1 MQLPGKVGLAAP
13 PQTKAAAPRHRAR
26 RSATCATTFAS
37 ITPWV
42 ALLPMV
48 VTVLAVYIGSVLW
61 TLRISF
67 TNARTF
73 ASNQYIG
80 LGQYERLFDNARWLL
95 SLHNLAV
102 YAVVFILACLVIGVL
117 LAIFIDQHVTG
128 EGVLR
133 TVFLYPYAM
142 SFVAT
147 GLVWQWLL
155 MPAHGIGNAL
165 RQLGWSSFQFDWIVD
180 QDMVI
185 YTVAIAGVWQASGL
199 VMALVLAGLRGIDG
213 EIWKAA
219 RLDGIPAWR
228 VYLSIVLPMLGPT
241 FATVL
246 LLLSTSAFKLY
257 DAVVAMTQG
266 GPGTASEVP
275 AKFIMDHLFLRSN
288 IGLASAAAMVLLAPV
303 LAILVP
309 YTYGRSRRAQP

>member
-1 MQLPGKVGLAAP
+1 MMRQE
-13 PQTKAAAPRHRAR
+13 RAIMP
-26 RSATCATTFAS
+26 AVMPYA
-37 ITPWV
+37 
-42 ALLPMV
+42 ALLPMALTV
-48 VTVLAVYIGSVLW
+48 VVAYLGTVLW
-61 TLRISF
+61 TLRTSF
-67 TNARTF
+67 TASRTF
-73 ASNQYIG
+73 ASTKFIG
-80 LGQYERLFDNARWLL
+80 LAQYSRLFDNERWTH

-102 YAVVFILACLVIGVL
+102 YGLLFVLACLVIGFL
-117 LAIFIDQHVTG
+117 LAVFIDQNVSG

-155 MPAHGIGNAL
+155 TPGTGIDGTIAAL
-165 RQLGWSSFQFDWIVD
+165 GFPHFVFDWIVD
-180 QDMVI
+180 QDMAI
-185 YTVAIAGVWQASGL
+185 YTIVIATVWQSSGL
-199 VMALVLAGLRGIDG
+199 VMALMLAALRGVDG

-228 VYLSIVLPMLGPT
+228 VYSSIILPLLWPT
-241 FATVL
+241 VATAL
-246 LLLSTSAFKLY
+246 LLLGTSVVKLY

-288 IGLASAAAMVLLAPV
+288 IGLASAGAVMLLVPVIALLAPY
-303 LAILVP
+303 A
-309 YTYGRSRRAQP
+309 YARSRRRLA

>member
-1 MQLPGKVGLAAP
+1 MRAP
-13 PQTKAAAPRHRAR
+13 PLPAPAPPK
-26 RSATCATTFAS
+26 SLMSYA
-37 ITPWV
+37 
-42 ALLPMV
+42 ALLPMA
-48 VTVLAVYIGSVLW
+48 VTVLLAYVGSVLW
-61 TLRISF
+61 TLRTSF
-67 TNARTF
+67 TNSRTF
-73 ASNQYIG
+73 ASSEFIG
-80 LGQYERLFDNARWLL
+80 LAQYQRLFDNERWLL
-95 SLHNLAV
+95 SLHNLAI
-102 YAVVFILACLVIGVL
+102 YAVLFIAACLIIGTL

-147 GLVWQWLL
+147 GLVWQWMLT
-155 MPAHGIGNAL
+155 PANG
-165 RQLGWSSFQFDWIVD
+165 SFAPDWIVD

-185 YTVAIAGVWQASGL
+185 YTVVLAGVWQASGL
-199 VMALVLAGLRGIDG
+199 VMALLLAGLRGVDP

-228 VYLSIVLPMLGPT
+228 VYLSIVLPMLGPS

-246 LLLSTSAFKLY
+246 LLLGTGAVKLY

-288 IGLASAAAMVLLAPV
+288 IGLASAAAMVLLAPALAV
-303 LAILVP
+303 LLP
-309 YTYGRSRRAQP
+309 YAYGRSRRRAQ